1 MKIEIKKSL
10 DVKYLYAE
18 LGVRYWDD
26 GIVNGIEDDEGQ
38 LIPLRKGDYWCL
50 NIDVDG
56 GFIVNWPKGTVADVH
71 YKVCDDGLYILR
83 NEYNKK
89 LFEVEECYVP
99 SILSPGGDG
108 FGDYVIMSID
118 ETGYIDD
125 WDPRRLH
132 DFFE

>member
-26 GIVNGIEDDEGQ
+26 EGQ

-56 GFIVNWPKGTVADVH
+56 GFND
-71 YKVCDDGLYILR
+71 
-83 NEYNKK
+83 N
-89 LFEVEECYVP
+89 
-99 SILSPGGDG
+99 
-108 FGDYVIMSID
+108 
-118 ETGYIDD
+118 